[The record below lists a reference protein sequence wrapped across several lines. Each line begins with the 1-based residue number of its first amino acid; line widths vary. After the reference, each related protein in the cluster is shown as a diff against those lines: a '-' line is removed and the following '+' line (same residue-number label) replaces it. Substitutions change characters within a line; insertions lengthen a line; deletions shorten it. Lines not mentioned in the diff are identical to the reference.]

1 MLKTSKVYIDSRY
14 ASSSNGPSLEYEI
27 PGGVPM
33 KPTTKVWLSEFTC
46 VASWHTLDA
55 SNQNVFLTE
64 GVEERV
70 LELPEGVYDLES
82 FRATLQSELNGV
94 TKATT
99 MGTYSV
105 ALVTSGSGG
114 GTMRVLR
121 VSCSAGTFALPSD
134 DVVLAKI
141 GGGSIDS
148 VSQIVSFPSGN
159 LQLSMHT
166 SGFVDLRR
174 VHTLYIHSPSF
185 GAYNSV
191 GPRGE
196 RTIIAKVPCAVGYG
210 QLVSYQSSA
219 SEHDFIEAGV
229 SGLTTLRLE
238 LRDAGGR
245 LLDLHGT
252 HWSATLLFEM

>member
-1 MLKTSKVYIDSRY
+1 MLSTTKVYIDSRY
-14 ASSSNGPSLEYEI
+14 ASVSSGSSIEYEI
-27 PGGVPM
+27 PGGVAM
-33 KPTTKVWLSEFTC
+33 KPSTKVWLSEFTC
-46 VASWHTLDA
+46 VASWHTLDET
-55 SNQNVFLTE
+55 NRNLYLTE
-64 GVEERV
+64 GIEHRA

-82 FRATLQSELNGV
+82 FRAMLQTELNGAS
-94 TKATT
+94 KPGT
-99 MGTYSV
+99 MGSYSV
-105 ALVTSGSGG
+105 SLVVSGSGG
-114 GTMRVLR
+114 GTARVLR
-121 VSCSAGTFALPSD
+121 ISCSAGTFALPD
-134 DVVLAKI
+134 DASVIAQV
-141 GGGSIDS
+141 GGIPYSVQSIL
-148 VSQIVSFPSGN
+148 SFPSGS
-159 LQLSMHT
+159 LQLSVHT

-174 VHTLYIHSPSF
+174 IHTLYLHSPSF

-196 RTIIAKVPCAVGYG
+196 RTIIAKIPCPVGYG

-252 HWSATLLFEM
+252 QWSATLLFEL